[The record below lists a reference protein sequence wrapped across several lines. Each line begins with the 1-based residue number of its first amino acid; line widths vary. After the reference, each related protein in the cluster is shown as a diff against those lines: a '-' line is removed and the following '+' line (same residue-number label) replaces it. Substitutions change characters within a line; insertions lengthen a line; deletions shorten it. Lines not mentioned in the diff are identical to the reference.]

1 MEKEILNARN
11 SIFDEELHHEIHR
24 EARNLINQGVR
35 CVGTSVLIPF
45 ETDKQIEIDL
55 VTPESSASEDFI
67 GSSPVVDN
75 VAISLRIL
83 LSYAHRQSLQNRS
96 QKPPP
101 LRESK
106 NPRPLYALLKSVI
119 EYFQH
124 RSHVQSMQTFLEQ
137 LRKTLAVAGLDLA
150 TETFE
155 SFQDLA
161 VASSATNNPY
171 DSSIETLLQQL
182 TSSPHSTT
190 TLHLPDGATNVK
202 IDIHTALHPPTLGSS
217 FHVFNNN
224 ILPMSPIAQLPPS
237 AQYSSLAPLESY
249 ITHTTSLSILQYLL
263 SQFSSWRAFSPRSN
277 SIMRNRPGSRDRE
290 IVSVVLDKGQLGLTW
305 QRNGRLNDQGIW
317 TWDDLGVEGIGEKRS
332 LVDVFRTF

>member
-55 VTPESSASEDFI
+55 VTPESSASEDII
-67 GSSPVVDN
+67 GSSPVVDT
-75 VAISLRIL
+75 VATSLHIL

-101 LRESK
+101 LRESR
-106 NPRPLYALLKSVI
+106 NPRPLYALLKPVI

-161 VASSATNNPY
+161 VATNKPY
-171 DSSIETLLQQL
+171 NSTIETLLQRL

-190 TLHLPDGATNVK
+190 TLHLPDGATNVR

-217 FHVFNNN
+217 FHVSNNN
-224 ILPMSPIAQLPPS
+224 ILPMTPIAQLPPS

-249 ITHTTSLSILQYLL
+249 ITHTTCLSILQYLL
-263 SQFSSWRAFSPRSN
+263 SQFSTWRGFSPCSN

-305 QRNGRLNDQGIW
+305 QRIGRLNDQGTW
-317 TWDDLGVEGIGEKRS
+317 TWDDLGVEGVGEKRS